1 MKKIFLDTNFV
12 MDLLARGDE
21 GLESNAIKV
30 LEIGKRRRAKFYVSF
45 LTVANFAY
53 IYRKQSR
60 ENLIYNLKKCC
71 KLFEVISNDK
81 SNILKAIKRNSSDF
95 EDALQ
100 LESALTKKCDCILT
114 RDPKGFET
122 SPIPILSPLE
132 FLESMK

>member
-1 MKKIFLDTNFV
+1 MKKIFLDTNFI
-12 MDLLARGDE
+12 MDLLARGDKH
-21 GLESNAIKV
+21 LESIAINV
-30 LEIGKRRRAKFYVSF
+30 LEIGKKRRSKFYVSF

-53 IYRKQSR
+53 ICRKQSK
-60 ENLIYNLKKCC
+60 ENLSYNLKKCC

-81 SNILKAIKRNSSDF
+81 SNILNAIERNPSDF

-114 RDPKGFET
+114 RDPKGFED

>member
-12 MDLLARGDE
+12 MDLLARGDKE
-21 GLESNAIKV
+21 LRSNAIKV

-53 IYRKQSR
+53 ICRKQSR

-71 KLFEVISNDK
+71 KLFEIITNDK
-81 SNILKAIKRNSSDF
+81 NNILKAIERNPHDF

-100 LESALTKKCDCILT
+100 LEAALAKKCDCIIT
-114 RDPKGFET
+114 RDPKGFED
-122 SPIPILSPLE
+122 SPIPILSPLKY
-132 FLESMK
+132 LESMK